1 MLPSFFEGFGC
12 VLLEAHACGVP
23 FMTCCGQGERNTPPE
38 DKDKWLFAPLT
49 MTAWPHSS
57 AGLTRNAIPQSVCHE
72 YDINIP
78 ITRFLDQIDPAG
90 SERTENG
97 NGGQTGP

>member
-1 MLPSFFEGFGC
+1 
-12 VLLEAHACGVP
+12 
-23 FMTCCGQGERNTPPE
+23 MTCCGQGGAEYIPPE
-38 DKDKWLFAPLT
+38 DKDKWLFAPRD
-49 MTAWPHSS
+49 HD
-57 AGLTRNAIPQSVCHE
+57 GLAALISRFNKERYPQSVCHE
-72 YDINIP
+72 YDINIL